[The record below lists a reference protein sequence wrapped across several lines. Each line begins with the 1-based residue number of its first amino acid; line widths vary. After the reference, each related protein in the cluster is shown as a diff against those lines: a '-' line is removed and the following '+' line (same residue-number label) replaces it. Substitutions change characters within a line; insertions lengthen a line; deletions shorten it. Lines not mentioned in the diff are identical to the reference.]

1 MQQNETAFK
10 LKFGVTDNILYHD
23 KLPDLSL

>member
-10 LKFGVTDNILYHD
+10 LKFGVTDNNLYHENMTS
-23 KLPDLSL
+23 LSL